1 MTRTQIRRTIAAST
15 LAVVSIGP
23 IALLTGCGGNEP
35 SAGGSPSNLA
45 TTVSVAPSNTK
56 PSASASEPK
65 TAPDAATLAKAL
77 QAASGGHIKS
87 LWTYTEDT
95 DPNNLIGRPGG
106 YTSATFAYDNRVP
119 DCKAKPESMCGA
131 QVEQFANEADAKR
144 RLDYIAGIYKAAP
157 ILGTEYLTVEGS
169 TLLRVTGEL
178 KPAVNRAY
186 VAAFKAALSK

>member
-1 MTRTQIRRTIAAST
+1 
-15 LAVVSIGP
+15 VSIG
-23 IALLTGCGGNEP
+23 LTGCGANEP
-35 SAGGSPSNLA
+35 PAGGPSNLA
-45 TTVSVAPSNTK
+45 STASVAPSNTK
-56 PSASASEPK
+56 PNTGAPEPR
-65 TAPDAATLAKAL
+65 TAPDAATIAKAL

-95 DPNNLIGRPGG
+95 DPNNLIGRPSG

-144 RLDYIAGIYKAAP
+144 RFDYIGGIYKAAP

-178 KPAVNRAY
+178 KPTVNRAY
-186 VAAFKAALSK
+186 VAAFKTALSK

>member
-1 MTRTQIRRTIAAST
+1 MRRER
-15 LAVVSIGP
+15 AVRQR
-23 IALLTGCGGNEP
+23 L
-35 SAGGSPSNLA
+35 PSNLA

-178 KPAVNRAY
+178 KPTVNRAY

>member
-1 MTRTQIRRTIAAST
+1 MVWLLAWPGRSSWFSLSLGPLSVRCPIHEAATQNST
-15 LAVVSIGP
+15 APPKNVDIGD
-23 IALLTGCGGNEP
+23 EP
-35 SAGGSPSNLA
+35 PWSAITP
-45 TTVSVAPSNTK
+45 
-56 PSASASEPK
+56 PK

>member
-1 MTRTQIRRTIAAST
+1 MTGTKIRKTVAAT
-15 LAVVSIGP
+15 ALAAIGA
-23 IALLTGCGGNEP
+23 IALLTGCGGNESP
-35 SAGGSPSNLA
+35 AGGSPSNQA
-45 TTVSVAPSNTK
+45 TIAGVAPSSTK

-65 TAPDAATLAKAL
+65 TAPDAATIAKAL
-77 QAASGGHIKS
+77 QAASVGHIKS

-119 DCKAKPESMCGA
+119 DCKAKPDSMCGA
-131 QVEQFANEADAKR
+131 QVEQFANETDAKR

-178 KPAVNRAY
+178 KPSVNRAY
-186 VAAFKAALSK
+186 VTAFKAALSK

>member
-1 MTRTQIRRTIAAST
+1 MTRTKIRKTGAATT
-15 LAVVSIGP
+15 LAVAAIGS
-23 IALLTGCGGNEP
+23 IALLTGCGGNETP
-35 SAGGSPSNLA
+35 AGGSPSNQG
-45 TTVSVAPSNTK
+45 TTAGMPSSTR
-56 PSASASEPK
+56 PSASASESK
-65 TAPDAATLAKAL
+65 TAPDAATIAKAL

-119 DCKAKPESMCGA
+119 DCKAKPDSMCGA

-178 KPAVNRAY
+178 KPSVNRAY
-186 VAAFKAALSK
+186 VAAFNAALSK